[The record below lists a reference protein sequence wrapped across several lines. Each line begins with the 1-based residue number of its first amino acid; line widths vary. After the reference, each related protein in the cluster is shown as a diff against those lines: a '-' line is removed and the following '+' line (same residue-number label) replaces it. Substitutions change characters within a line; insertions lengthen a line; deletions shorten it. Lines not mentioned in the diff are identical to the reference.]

1 MSALGLGTVQFG
13 MPYGVANR
21 GARTPHDELVA
32 IIGLAAASG
41 IRVLDTAALYG
52 DSERALG
59 AALPSG
65 HRFLI
70 VTKTPVFGG
79 ASRAAAAPDGL
90 AAAFE
95 TSLANL
101 GQDKLYALLV
111 HDAGDL
117 LKPGGDALWKA
128 MDELR
133 RQGLIEKAGVSV
145 YTAAEIDSILPR
157 FEPGLVQLP
166 VSIVDQRLVQSGHL
180 SALKRRGVEIHA
192 RSVLLQGLLLMRPEE
207 RPAYFSRFDSEISG
221 FNRFLSRY
229 GMTPLEAAL
238 AFVSDL
244 DEIDVALVGVTSRA
258 QLEACLDAFH
268 PPRESRPDFS
278 AAACRSESLL
288 NPALWPTSR

>member
-21 GARTPHDELVA
+21 GERTPHDELVA
-32 IIGLAAASG
+32 IIELAARSA

-52 DSERALG
+52 ESERMLG
-59 AALPSG
+59 AALPAE
-65 HRFLI
+65 HRFRI
-70 VTKTPVFGG
+70 VTKTPVFADAEVVPGV
-79 ASRAAAAPDGL
+79 L

-95 TSLANL
+95 RSLANL
-101 GQDKLYALLV
+101 GQDRLYALLV
-111 HDAGDL
+111 HDADDL
-117 LKPGGDALWKA
+117 LKPGGDVLWRA
-128 MDELR
+128 MDDLR
-133 RQGLIEKAGVSV
+133 QQRLIEKTGVSV
-145 YTAAEIDSILPR
+145 YTADQVDSVVER
-157 FEPGLVQLP
+157 FDPGLVQLP

-180 SALKRRGVEIHA
+180 SALKRRGIEIHA

-207 RPAYFSRFDSEISG
+207 RPAYFNRFDSEISG

-244 DEIDVALVGVTSRA
+244 DEIDVALVGVTTRE
-258 QLEACLDAFH
+258 QLRACLDAFR
-268 PPRESRPDFS
+268 PSRPARPDFS

>member
-21 GARTPHDELVA
+21 GERTPHDELAA
-32 IIGLAAASG
+32 IIGLAADSG

-52 DSERALG
+52 DSERAVG
-59 AALPSG
+59 AALPG
-65 HRFLI
+65 QHRFSI
-70 VTKTPVFGG
+70 VTKTPVFADAEDIPG
-79 ASRAAAAPDGL
+79 AL

-95 TSLANL
+95 RSLAHL
-101 GQDKLYALLV
+101 GQDRLYALLV
-111 HDAGDL
+111 HDADDL

-128 MDELR
+128 MQDLQ
-133 RQGLIEKAGVSV
+133 RQGLIEKSGVSV
-145 YTAAEIDSILPR
+145 YTAAQIDSVLER
-157 FEPGLVQLP
+157 FEPELVQLP

-180 SALKRRGVEIHA
+180 SALKRRGIEIHA

-207 RPAYFSRFDSEISG
+207 RPAYFSRFDAEISG
-221 FNRFLSRY
+221 FSRLLSRY

-244 DEIDVALVGVTSRA
+244 DEIDVALVGVTTRP
-258 QLEACLDAFH
+258 QLRACLDAFR
-268 PPRESRPDFS
+268 PSRPARPDFS

-288 NPALWPTSR
+288 NPALWPSSR